1 MLDSFTFWINRD
13 ILSLIESVLTSFM
26 LPKPIP
32 KSIPPSKGLGQHFLI
47 DKGVL
52 AKIVAAA
59 DLQPD
64 DNVLEI
70 GPGLGVLTLELA
82 KRAKKV
88 VAVEKD
94 PRLIPILKENLTNHK
109 NVEIVQKDVLK
120 IGNWNL
126 IENWK
131 LEIGNYKVVANLPY
145 YIASPTIRM
154 FLEMEEQPKLMVL
167 MVQKEVAKRITAK
180 PPKMSILAVSVQ
192 FYAEAKI
199 ISYVS
204 KKSFR
209 PRPKVDSAI
218 IKIIPKAQSIQTPDV
233 CMFFNIVKTGFA
245 QPRKQLVN
253 NLSTG
258 LSIGKEQIKKWLLKN
273 NIKPTQRAETLTMEN
288 WLNLTKSFKIE

>member
-26 LPKPIP
+26 LPKPTS

-94 PRLIPILKENLTNHK
+94 PRLIPILRENLTNHK

>member
-26 LPKPIP
+26 LPKPTS

>member
-94 PRLIPILKENLTNHK
+94 PRLIPILRENLTNHK

>member
-1 MLDSFTFWINRD
+1 M
-13 ILSLIESVLTSFM
+13 
-26 LPKPIP
+26 
-32 KSIPPSKGLGQHFLI
+32 
-47 DKGVL
+47 

-94 PRLIPILKENLTNHK
+94 PRLIPILRENLTNHK

-218 IKIIPKAQSIQTPDV
+218 IKIIPKAQSVQTPDV
-233 CMFFNIVKTGFA
+233 CTFFKIVRTGFA
-245 QPRKQLVN
+245 QPRKQLIN